1 MGEEH
6 PDSYPPR
13 AGGRGAPSR
22 LFLHTERGVEMTV
35 ALIQTGNAPFCA
47 TVASMGANQ
56 CPVAAKLIITVK

>member
-22 LFLHTERGVEMTV
+22 LFRHTEPGDEMTV
-35 ALIQTGNAPFCA
+35 ALIQTGNAP
-47 TVASMGANQ
+47 
-56 CPVAAKLIITVK
+56 